1 MMKLK
6 LLHKLT
12 LSGYIALF
20 IICTIGPAFSSVSY
34 SFIWEPE
41 VHLGL
46 TAHHTHIQFNE
57 RTYIGNFSFVNGTHL
72 YFTNILVNANV
83 DSFRVSAIN
92 SNMTIITL
100 SDSELFY
107 NVTGAGGLQTVYLD
121 DKTPTAVTIDGVDAV
136 TGTNY
141 FFEDGTAAIATA
153 NYNVSLTYSSDSDL
167 SFITGAGSSS
177 GLLIVVLAIGLGLFA
192 VIVFMRKD

>member
-20 IICTIGPAFSSVSY
+20 IICTIGPAFSSISY
-34 SFIWEPE
+34 SFIWSPD

-46 TAHHTHIQFNE
+46 TSYNTHIQFNE
-57 RTYIGNFSFVNGTHL
+57 PTYIGNFSFVNGTHL
-72 YFTNILVNANV
+72 SFTNILMNENV
-83 DSFRVSAIN
+83 ESFEVSAVN

-107 NVTGAGGLQTVYLD
+107 NVTGAGGLQTVYLEA
-121 DKTPTAVTIDGVDAV
+121 KTPTAVTIDGVSAIA
-136 TGTNY
+136 GTNY

-153 NYNVSLTYSSDSDL
+153 NNNVSLTYSSDSDL